1 MALQHSTLS
10 KVLEILNDG
19 ALHAGSDIAQSLT
32 ISRAAV
38 WKVIQRLKKYDV
50 DIKSQ
55 HQGYQL
61 SSPLIPFD
69 KAKIERLLE
78 PAKIILEIFETI
90 PSTSEYL
97 QNKASSKNITFCLAE
112 YQSKGKARLGR
123 TWASP
128 FGRNIYCSFRYVF
141 NKDISEMAGLSL
153 VVSILTV
160 QALESINPTLKLL
173 LKWPN
178 DIYVNN
184 QKMGGILI
192 ELMAEANGNCT
203 AIISMGLNINMKDCD
218 LKNIGQPWT
227 SLEHVLDEN
236 FDRNVVVARIIQS
249 LLDGMAIFHEKGIEP
264 FLLKWKQYDLLENQK
279 ISINIGKEVRSGIVR
294 GINDHGY
301 LLLENAAGT
310 MEPFSYGDATLL
322 KN

>member
-112 YQSKGKARLGR
+112 YQSKGKGRLGR

-153 VVSILTV
+153 VVGILTV

-227 SLEHVLDEN
+227 SLEHVLGEN
-236 FDRNVVVARIIQS
+236 FDRNVVIARIIQS
-249 LLDGMAIFHEKGIEP
+249 LLAGIAVFHEKGIEP
-264 FLLKWKQYDLLENQK
+264 FLLKWKQYDLLDNQK

>member
-61 SSPLIPFD
+61 CSPLIPFD

-112 YQSKGKARLGR
+112 YQSKGKGRLGR

-153 VVSILTV
+153 VVGILTV
-160 QALESINPTLKLL
+160 QALESINPTLNLL

-192 ELMAEANGNCT
+192 EIMAEANGNCT

-236 FDRNVVVARIIQS
+236 FDRNVVIARIIQS
-249 LLDGMAIFHEKGIEP
+249 LLAGIAVFHEKGIEP
-264 FLLKWKQYDLLENQK
+264 FLLKWKQYDLLDNQK
-279 ISINIGKEVRSGIVR
+279 ISINIGKEIRSGIAR

>member
-1 MALQHSTLS
+1 MAPQHSRLF

-19 ALHAGSDIAQSLT
+19 TLHAGSDIAQSLT

-38 WKVIQRLKKYDV
+38 WKIIQRLKKYDV

-69 KAKIERLLE
+69 KAKIEKLLE
-78 PAKIILEIFETI
+78 PLKVALEIFETI
-90 PSTSEYL
+90 PSTSDYL
-97 QNKASSKNITFCLAE
+97 KNKAPSKNITFCLAE
-112 YQSKGKARLGR
+112 CQSKGKGRLGR
-123 TWASP
+123 AWASP

-153 VVSILTV
+153 VVGILTV
-160 QALESINPTLKLL
+160 QALESINPTLKPL

-203 AIISMGLNINMKDCD
+203 AIISMGLNINMKGCD
-218 LKNIGQPWT
+218 LKSVGQPWT
-227 SLEHVLDEN
+227 SLEHVLEEK
-236 FDRNVVVARIIQS
+236 FDRNIVVARIIHS
-249 LLDGMAIFHEKGIEP
+249 LLTGMAVFHEKGIAP
-264 FLLKWKQYDLLENQK
+264 FLSAWKRYDLLENQK
-279 ISINIGKEVRSGIVR
+279 ISINRGKEVRSGIAR
-294 GINDHGY
+294 GINERGY
-301 LLLENAAGT
+301 LQLEDDAGT
-310 MEPFSYGDATLL
+310 VELFSYGDATLS
-322 KN
+322 